1 MEVFDIC
8 LELPSDSEKHF
19 GFVVGEFSE
28 LVHTRNKFRCLRL
41 GLFVAIPA
49 SQKPGE
55 VVTVVL
61 FRAKIR
67 GLVSFRELKSEITTV
82 SVMAVPFRELSQKT

>member
-1 MEVFDIC
+1 M
-8 LELPSDSEKHF
+8 
-19 GFVVGEFSE
+19 
-28 LVHTRNKFRCLRL
+28 
-41 GLFVAIPA
+41 AIPA

-61 FRAKIR
+61 FRVKIR